1 MKNFLWVW
9 FGIMPMLLSAQNQP
23 VKTNIDPRIYAAYGQ
38 EYVNQVA
45 QTNPF
50 LIQYWT
56 FYLDH
61 AFAITDVPTEKEP
74 DSKPHPSIKMD
85 NLNEIN
91 ILQLEKDL
99 QLKPHWDRVNIYR
112 IQNSDKLLVY
122 YPTDHFVRALN
133 EWRKQKGH

>member
-1 MKNFLWVW
+1 
-9 FGIMPMLLSAQNQP
+9 
-23 VKTNIDPRIYAAYGQ
+23 
-38 EYVNQVA
+38 
-45 QTNPF
+45 
-50 LIQYWT
+50 
-56 FYLDH
+56 
-61 AFAITDVPTEKEP
+61 
-74 DSKPHPSIKMD
+74 MD